1 MNVSEEI
8 LYLILFLLTFYAS
21 FTDWKHRLIYDRVI
35 LIGLVSAMICRSLDS
50 SATWWDYIGTG
61 LVTLIVL
68 STVAVATGGRAIGG
82 GDIKILSMLGFSLGI
97 LPFLTLF
104 LVSHLTAIFFLLIW
118 KVFHSK
124 KVNKDTTLPFAPF
137 ILLGLIVTKIVVSI
151 GLVSSQM

>member
-1 MNVSEEI
+1 MHQSEKI
-8 LYLILFLLTFYAS
+8 LYLILFMLTFHAS
-21 FTDWKHRLIYDRVI
+21 FTDWKYRLIYDRVI
-35 LIGLVSAMICRSLDS
+35 LIGLVSAITCRSLYTPAS
-50 SATWWDYIGTG
+50 WWDYIGTG

-68 STVAVATGGRAIGG
+68 STVAVVTGGRAIGG
-82 GDIKILSMLGFSLGI
+82 GDIKLLSMLGFSLGL
-97 LPFLTLF
+97 LPFLVLF
-104 LVSHLTAIFFLLIW
+104 FVAHLTACFFLLIW